1 MTLSEQQRIEL
12 AWIYLRHV
20 VEGSRRDVLDLL
32 WPDGWELRRMNQT
45 PGDAIRVA
53 GMILRRDKAL
63 PESLLNATA
72 HRYDFDPRAT
82 QERSKRM
89 GMRLL
94 ASDSEDWPTEFTDAF
109 VRMMGTGADKD
120 AGVRGQA
127 EAPFAVWVRGEAS
140 LAELVKHSITMVGTR
155 AATRYGRAVAYQFS
169 TELSMQGY
177 TMVSGGADG
186 IDKQAHMAA
195 LEGGTRTVA
204 VMACGADVSYPAKNH
219 ELFTRM
225 VNSGSLI
232 VSEYAP
238 GTSAARHRFLTR
250 NRLAAALGK
259 GTVMVEAPV
268 RSGAINTMNWAESM
282 LKPTLAVPGP
292 VDTAASQGTLL
303 RIQEGR
309 AQMAIT
315 SQDILDAVEP
325 LGRQLEL
332 DVCTSEG
339 SENNRGEGRGA
350 EGGFD
355 QRGTGPK
362 LSWQETAVF
371 DAAGI
376 ENDDSGSLTEI
387 QRDTGL
393 DGVLVMK
400 LVRDLEAGGLLRRM
414 GDRWVKVRD

>member
-1 MTLSEQQRIEL
+1 
-12 AWIYLRHV
+12 
-20 VEGSRRDVLDLL
+20 
-32 WPDGWELRRMNQT
+32 
-45 PGDAIRVA
+45 
-53 GMILRRDKAL
+53 
-63 PESLLNATA
+63 
-72 HRYDFDPRAT
+72 
-82 QERSKRM
+82 
-89 GMRLL
+89 
-94 ASDSEDWPTEFTDAF
+94 
-109 VRMMGTGADKD
+109 
-120 AGVRGQA
+120 
-127 EAPFAVWVRGEAS
+127 
-140 LAELVKHSITMVGTR
+140 
-155 AATRYGRAVAYQFS
+155 
-169 TELSMQGY
+169 
-177 TMVSGGADG
+177 
-186 IDKQAHMAA
+186 
-195 LEGGTRTVA
+195 
-204 VMACGADVSYPAKNH
+204 
-219 ELFTRM
+219 M

-232 VSEYAP
+232 IGEYAP

-332 DVCTSEG
+332 DVCTSGG
-339 SENNRGEGRGA
+339 SETNRGEGRGP
-350 EGGFD
+350 EGGFG
-355 QRGTGPK
+355 QRGIGPK

-376 ENDDSGSLTEI
+376 ENDDSGSLTKI

-400 LVRDLEAGGLLRRM
+400 LVRDLETMGLLRRKA
-414 GDRWVKVRD
+414 DRWVKVRD